1 MSDSDPNE
9 TPEPSKSSR
18 KKTDPKEKIA
28 QFGNMMGKKFTD
40 IGKKMGDGINQTKS
54 QIEKRTQEKKRFRD
68 DVEKEMHRIQQE
80 EYPEHPE
87 QWHEI
92 SHAVNQSQTP
102 TVSNQTLIKPPV
114 SPAAR
119 KYISDTTCKAGCKK
133 TFTPNGIK

>member
-1 MSDSDPNE
+1 MKPPN
-9 TPEPSKSSR
+9 PPNLLG
-18 KKTDPKEKIA
+18 KKLIRKEKIA

-92 SHAVNQSQTP
+92 SPCCQSIANSHRIKSD
-102 TVSNQTLIKPPV
+102 SNKTA
-114 SPAAR
+114 S
-119 KYISDTTCKAGCKK
+119 ISCRSKAHLRY
-133 TFTPNGIK
+133 NL